1 MLRDDIGCTLGLCDP
16 SVPLKR
22 NPLQLIAMSALLW
35 LFAHRLSRLCSL
47 IAVSELFDALHVL
60 QHSRGDPSKLAHIA
74 TAQRRPGPYFESDE
88 GRRERHRPV
97 AASNTSNEGELF
109 KFHFHALDRQDE
121 SRHKTA
127 HSWYLQPKLSSPCAG
142 PKGLCAEISVKKKAF
157 FS

>member
-35 LFAHRLSRLCSL
+35 LFAHRISRLYSL
-47 IAVSELFDALHVL
+47 IAVSELFDALSPCIATSELFDALHVL

-88 GRRERHRPV
+88 GRRGIKV
-97 AASNTSNEGELF
+97 CTL
-109 KFHFHALDRQDE
+109 
-121 SRHKTA
+121 
-127 HSWYLQPKLSSPCAG
+127 
-142 PKGLCAEISVKKKAF
+142 
-157 FS
+157 

>member
-22 NPLQLIAMSALLW
+22 KPLQLIAMSALLW

-60 QHSRGDPSKLAHIA
+60 QHLREDPSKLAHIA

-88 GRRERHRPV
+88 GRRGIKV
-97 AASNTSNEGELF
+97 CTL
-109 KFHFHALDRQDE
+109 
-121 SRHKTA
+121 
-127 HSWYLQPKLSSPCAG
+127 
-142 PKGLCAEISVKKKAF
+142 
-157 FS
+157 